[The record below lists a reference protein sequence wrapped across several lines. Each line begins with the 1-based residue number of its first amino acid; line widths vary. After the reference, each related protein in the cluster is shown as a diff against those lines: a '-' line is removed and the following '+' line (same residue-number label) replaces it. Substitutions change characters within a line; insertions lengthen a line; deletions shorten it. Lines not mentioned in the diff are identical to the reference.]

1 MKFHRSTL
9 KYSMEN
15 KYLTIE
21 EVAKIL
27 RVNKRTVYRLAKKG
41 KIPAIKFG
49 KSWRIN
55 FNKLEQFLE
64 REARK

>member
-1 MKFHRSTL
+1 
-9 KYSMEN
+9 MEN
-15 KYLTIE
+15 KYLTVE

-27 RVNKRTVYRLAKKG
+27 RVNKRTVYRLAEKG

-55 FNKLEQFLE
+55 FEKLEIFLE
-64 REARK
+64 KKSKK